1 MACWGR
7 TPILRKGLGDVPQ
20 FWEGILG
27 DMLWFWEGV
36 LRGCTLILGEG
47 PGGCT
52 LILGGGPRGHALVLG
67 GVLRART
74 LILGRG
80 PGGHALVLGG
90 GAGWGVQLWTDHC
103 VVAGELTG
111 FCRRWRMLGGGWSRN
126 GILGDVSWGRSVS
139 REAEASVHGVWC
151 VVVVKGGLSFV
162 VASAG
167 RTREMGGGGR
177 KLCARGRAREL

>member
-1 MACWGR
+1 MHPDSRMGCWGR
-7 TPILRKGLGDVPQ
+7 TPILRKGLGDMPQ
-20 FWEGILG
+20 FW
-27 DMLWFWEGV
+27 DGV
-36 LRGCTLILGEG
+36 LGGMHPHSGRGSCGR
-47 PGGCT
+47 T

-111 FCRRWRMLGGGWSRN
+111 FCMRWRMLGGGWSRN
-126 GILGDVSWGRSVS
+126 GVLGGVSWGR
-139 REAEASVHGVWC
+139 RIRGQRAWC
-151 VVVVKGGLSFV
+151 VVVVQGGLSFV

-167 RTREMGGGGR
+167 RTREMREGGR
-177 KLCARGRAREL
+177 KVCARGRAREL